1 MAGRRTDTRDRI
13 RSVAMELFS
22 AQGYERTSIREIAER
37 LGITKAAVYYHF
49 PAKED
54 IVVSLA
60 DDLRAGVDEILAWAA
75 TQPPGRTTGREI
87 LRRYAAVLHD
97 TGRDMTRFM
106 YENQAAFR
114 RLGVGAGLRYQFRA
128 VAEAM
133 TEPDHAPMAVFHA
146 RQALAAVSWSVGLMG
161 DLDLTDA
168 QCGEAAVAIGF
179 DIFDR
184 AGVRDAPR
192 SRD

>member
-1 MAGRRTDTRDRI
+1 M
-13 RSVAMELFS
+13 AMELFS
-22 AQGYERTSIREIAER
+22 AQGYDQTSIRQIAER

-75 TQPPGRTTGREI
+75 SANLPPREAGREI
-87 LRRYAAVLHD
+87 LRRYGTVMHE

-114 RLGVGAGLRYQFRA
+114 RLGVGAALRYQFRQIA
-128 VAEAM
+128 DAITA
-133 TEPDHAPMAVFHA
+133 PDRDPLAIFHA
-146 RQALAAVSWSVGLMG
+146 RQALAAISWSVGMMG
-161 DLDLTDA
+161 DVELTDE
-168 QCGEAAVAIGF
+168 QCRDAAVKIAL
-179 DIFDR
+179 DIYES
-184 AGVRDAPR
+184 AQATPETDAEDPISPR
-192 SRD
+192 

>member
-1 MAGRRTDTRDRI
+1 MAGRRTDTRDKI

-49 PAKED
+49 RAKED

-75 TQPPGRTTGREI
+75 AEPPGRATGREI
-87 LRRYAAVLHD
+87 LRRYGAVLHD

-114 RLGVGAGLRYQFRA
+114 RLGVGADLRYQFRS

-168 QCGEAAVAIGF
+168 QCGEAAVSIAL
-179 DIFDR
+179 DIFER
-184 AGVRDAPR
+184 AGIRDEPQ
-192 SRD
+192 